1 MDTPL
6 IVWLEPVSTRDYPTI
21 APEPGPGIQAL
32 HTTRHEELLR
42 LKAEIEAVHPDG
54 IWDDAKKITN
64 PYEYVFLSLQ
74 KRMHRSI
81 AAIQPLS
88 RSYFKMIELW
98 DTLGLTDI
106 NSTSHTAEGPG
117 GFLEAI
123 QHRVPGIR
131 SIAMTLRST
140 ERTIPGWRKSQA
152 FLRDHPTVAVTYGA
166 DNTGNLYSL
175 TNQSA
180 FATAARTHLIH
191 PADLYTADGGFDFS
205 HDYNGQE
212 NTVQRLLAAEALA
225 GLYTLR
231 PGGTMILK
239 VFDTK
244 NQATLELLWALS
256 LCFERTAFIKPH
268 TSRPANSERY
278 WIGQSRRLE
287 VPHWV
292 LQLLR
297 TLVSTETAPHGWNR
311 LFSPTAT
318 PATQLPVAWVAGVTA
333 FQEQMELQQTVNI
346 QLTLSILRRP
356 ERSLILDLLRINI
369 QASRRWCVAHRISE
383 SRLSAYLTDDQLAH
397 QNLEE
402 ALGPFLGG
410 DAHRSLPG
418 RSPQIRMH
426 RVLSSAPLP
435 RPPTGPAWRSA
446 LPESILGRTPSQ
458 TILDTPPSDVL
469 FQRPTTLPPLT
480 DHVTSLSEPAIPA
493 AVPLLSAG
501 LHG

>member
-6 IVWLEPVSTRDYPTI
+6 LRWLEPVTAPTTSPI
-21 APEPGPGIQAL
+21 PAPEPGPGLLAL
-32 HTTRHEELLR
+32 HTPRHDELLR
-42 LKAEIEAVHPDG
+42 LKSEIEGLHPDC

-98 DTLGLTDI
+98 DALNLRDI
-106 NSTSHTAEGPG
+106 KRTSHTAEGPG

-123 QHRVPGIR
+123 QHRASGAT

-152 FLRDHPTVAVTYGA
+152 FLREHPTVAVTYGA

-175 TNQSA
+175 ANQTA
-180 FATAARTHLIH
+180 FASAARTHLTH

-205 HDYNGQE
+205 NDYNGQE

-231 PGGTMILK
+231 TGGTMILK

-256 LCFERTAFIKPH
+256 LCFERTAFMKPH

-278 WIGQSRRLE
+278 WIGQGRQ
-287 VPHWV
+287 VQIPPWV

-297 TLVSTETAPHGWNR
+297 TLTASETAPTGWNR
-311 LFSPTAT
+311 IFPTEPT
-318 PATQLPVAWVAGVTA
+318 LLPDAWVASVQA
-333 FQEQMELQQTVNI
+333 FQEQIELQQSMNI
-346 QLTLSILRRP
+346 QLTLNVLRHP
-356 ERSLILDLLRINI
+356 ERSLVLDLLRIGI
-369 QASRRWCVAHRISE
+369 HVSRQWCAAHGITE
-383 SRLSAYLTDDQLAH
+383 NRLSAGQSDDQLAA

-402 ALGPFLGG
+402 ALGPILGG
-410 DAHRSLPG
+410 GARRSLLGP
-418 RSPQIRMH
+418 SPQTPMH
-426 RVLSSAPLP
+426 RGSISAPPP

-446 LPESILGRTPSQ
+446 LPESILGRPPCQ
-458 TILDTPPSDVL
+458 TASDTPPSV
-469 FQRPTTLPPLT
+469 PPVP
-480 DHVTSLSEPAIPA
+480 HSSPVS
-493 AVPLLSAG
+493 VPLEAETPVDAPLRIGAP
-501 LHG
+501 HE